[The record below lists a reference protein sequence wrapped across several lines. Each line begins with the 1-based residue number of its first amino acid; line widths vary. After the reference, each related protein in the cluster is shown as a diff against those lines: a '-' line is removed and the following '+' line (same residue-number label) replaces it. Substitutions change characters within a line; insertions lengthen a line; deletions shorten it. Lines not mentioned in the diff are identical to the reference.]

1 MVLRS
6 IRWLGLLPGLL
17 MAGLGLWSGT
27 AGSERAP
34 SSLRGPAAGLEDA
47 NAARVIVRFRADSEL
62 VRLAGPRGRAQHAGR
77 LGTRLALPLSDGRAL
92 GAHTQALRGQ
102 GLSSRQLAARL
113 AAQPD
118 VAWAV
123 VDERRHTSAVPNDPY
138 FAANPVGITPAVG
151 QWYLRKPDSSI
162 VSAIDAETAW
172 DLGTGAPSITVAVL
186 DTGVRFDHPDLA
198 GKLHPGYDFVRFA
211 NANDGDGF
219 DGDASDPGSWSVASD
234 SCGAK
239 ASSWHGT
246 QVAGLVGANTGNAI
260 GMASVGRQVMVLPVR
275 VLGRCGGFDSD
286 VIAGMRWAAGL
297 DNSADCTRLGS
308 AAAVAANCNP
318 HPARVL
324 NLSLGG
330 VGDCTAGYRTVVAEL
345 NQAHVVVVASAGNA
359 IGQAVEAPGN
369 CSGVIAVAGL
379 RHAGTKVGYSSV
391 GPEVALA
398 APAGNCVNNEGEPCL
413 YPLLTTTNSGST
425 SPGANTYSD
434 SFNASL
440 GTSFSSPLVAG
451 TVGLMLSL
459 NPALTPDQVR
469 SLLVS
474 TARPF
479 PSSGAQTLG
488 TVACRA
494 PNEITQV
501 ECYCTTS
508 TCGAGMLDAGAAMA
522 GVAASLAP
530 SPVVALSASSPTVGV
545 LVTLDG
551 RGSTAASGRSLVGY
565 RWAIVSG
572 ANLASLSGATDG
584 ATASLATRAAG
595 SVEIRLTVTDSNGVE
610 RSTTQTLTVVS
621 TPTVVISASSV
632 TPAAGSAVTL
642 GSAGSVVATGR
653 SVASYRWAVSGAAGV
668 AALAGASDGASATLA
683 TSAAGSVVVT
693 LTLTDSAGASQSRDI
708 AILVGAAPAAAA
720 GGGALGAGWLL
731 GLGWAVFAL
740 RRIRS
745 PSGD

>member
-1 MVLRS
+1 MLLRS
-6 IRWLGLLPGLL
+6 IRWLALLPALL
-17 MAGLGLWSGT
+17 LPTLGYWPD
-27 AGSERAP
+27 AAWSER
-34 SSLRGPAAGLEDA
+34 GPVSVQGLAAGLDDA
-47 NAARVIVRFRADSEL
+47 NAARVIVRYRVNSEL
-62 VRLAGPRGRAQHAGR
+62 ARLAGPRGRAQQAGR
-77 LGTRLALPLSDGRAL
+77 LAARLALPLRDGRAL
-92 GAHTQALRGQ
+92 GPHTQALRGQ
-102 GLSSRQLAARL
+102 GLGSRQLAARL

-118 VAWAV
+118 VEWAV
-123 VDERRHTSAVPNDPY
+123 VDERRHTTAVPNDPFY
-138 FAANPVGITPAVG
+138 GDNQSSITPMVG
-151 QWYLRKPDSSI
+151 QWYLRKPDSTI
-162 VSAIDAETAW
+162 LSAIDAETAW
-172 DLGTGAPSITVAVL
+172 DLGTGAPTLTVAVL

-198 GKLHPGYDFVRFA
+198 GKLHPGYDFVREA

-219 DGDASDPGSWSVASD
+219 DSDASDPGSWSVASD

-246 QVAGLVGANTGNAI
+246 QVAGLVGANTGNGI
-260 GMASVGRQVMVLPVR
+260 GMASVGRQLMVLPVR

-297 DNSADCTRLGS
+297 DNSAECARLGT
-308 AAAVAANCNP
+308 AATVAADCNP

-324 NLSLGG
+324 NLSLGAF
-330 VGDCTAGYRTVVAEL
+330 GDCTDGYRTVVAEL
-345 NQAHVVVVASAGNA
+345 NRANVVVVASAGNA
-359 IGQAVEAPGN
+359 IGQAVDAPGN

-398 APAGNCVNNEGEPCL
+398 APAGNCVNEVGACL

-459 NPALTPDQVR
+459 NPALTPAQVR
-469 SLLVS
+469 NLLTS

-479 PSSGAQTLG
+479 PSSGAQTPG

-494 PNEITQV
+494 PNASPQV

-530 SPVVALSASSPTVGV
+530 SALIAVSTSNPTVGV
-545 LVTLDG
+545 SVLLDG
-551 RGSTAASGRSLVGY
+551 RGSTAIGGRALVGY
-565 RWAIVSG
+565 RWAIVG
-572 ANLASLSGATDG
+572 GGNLASLSGATDG
-584 ATASLATRAAG
+584 PTATLATRAAG
-595 SVEIRLTVTDSNGVE
+595 SVQISLTVTDSAGVE
-610 RSTTQTLTVVS
+610 RSTSQTLVVVS
-621 TPTVVISASSV
+621 APTVVISASSSAP
-632 TPAAGSAVTL
+632 TAGTAVTL
-642 GSAGSVVATGR
+642 SSAGSVAATGR
-653 SVASYRWAVSGAAGV
+653 SLASFRWAISSAAGV
-668 AALAGASDGASATLA
+668 AALTGATDGATATLA

-693 LTLTDSAGASQSRDI
+693 LTVTDSAGASQRSDLTLQV
-708 AILVGAAPAAAA
+708 AAAPAAAS
-720 GGGALGAGWLL
+720 GGGALGAGWLAGL
-731 GLGWAVFAL
+731 GLAVWAL
-740 RRIRS
+740 RRLR
-745 PSGD
+745 PPADA